1 MFLFLYKFIA
11 YFSILFLTF
20 FLKSIFTLYYQQNLI
35 EKLYITS
42 KTYLQNNILYC
53 LKVFFLHVGHILAI
67 CQNKKLNDI
76 VMYFLS

>member
-11 YFSILFLTF
+11 NFSILFLTVF
-20 FLKSIFTLYYQQNLI
+20 FKSIFTLYYQQNLI

-53 LKVFFLHVGHILAI
+53 LKVFFLYVGHILAI